1 MKSALEG
8 ITALDLSRYTAGSY
22 AALLLAEQGVN
33 CIKIEPKPNGKQ
45 HRQSEFALFN
55 RSKKSL
61 VLDLEQTAGVE
72 TLEHMVRQTDVLIED
87 FNPAKVRELKIGYK
101 HLSKINP
108 GLIYCSITSF
118 GERGPLKNKKGG
130 DGVVAAFAGSMR
142 NQGGLNW
149 PPVFVFLP
157 LGSYSAAMLAAYGVS
172 LALYAREF
180 THRSQK
186 VDTSLLAGEIAMEAG
201 AFIAAPI
208 IAPVNIKQNIQ
219 QGVLPGYRLYQCKD
233 SKWIMLA
240 CGNSTFWN
248 KCCMALNRVDLISDL
263 RFEGMPWAL
272 KSLDA
277 RKILTNIL
285 TDIFCSRES
294 AYWLDL
300 LLKNDV
306 PCAPVNLR
314 EEFIED
320 PQVKQNGMIID
331 IDDYYLGKMKQM
343 GIPITLT
350 DYPPQVKSPAPR
362 YGQHSNEVLQAFGF
376 QKREIT
382 GLKKKGVIL

>member
-1 MKSALEG
+1 LKSALDG
-8 ITALDLSRYTAGSY
+8 ITALDLSRYAAGSY

-45 HRQSEFALFN
+45 HRSSEFALFN

-61 VLDLEQTAGVE
+61 LLDLEQRVGVE
-72 TLEHMVRQTDVLIED
+72 TLERLVRQTDIIIED
-87 FNPAKVRELKIGYK
+87 FAPAKVRELKIGYNR
-101 HLSKINP
+101 LSKLNFR
-108 GLIYCSITSF
+108 LIYCSITSF
-118 GERGPLKNKKGG
+118 GEAGPLKNKKGS

-142 NQGGLNW
+142 SQSGLHG

-157 LGSYSAAMLAAYGVS
+157 LGSYSAAMLGAYGVS

-180 THRSQK
+180 TNRGQK

-201 AFIAAPI
+201 AFITAPT

-233 SKWIMLA
+233 AKWIMLA

-248 KCCMALNRVDLISDL
+248 KCCMALDRLDLISNPH
-263 RFEGMPWAL
+263 FEGMPWAL
-272 KSLDA
+272 KSPDA
-277 RKILTNIL
+277 RKTLTGILTS
-285 TDIFCSRES
+285 IFHEHES
-294 AYWLDL
+294 YYWLSL
-300 LLKNDV
+300 LSKNDV
-306 PCAPVNLR
+306 PCAPVNYR

-320 PQVKQNGMIID
+320 PQVKENGMIIE
-331 IDDYYLGKMKQM
+331 IEDYYLGKMKQM
-343 GIPITLT
+343 GVPITLT

-362 YGQHSNEVLQAFGF
+362 EGQHTIEILKAFGF

-382 GLKKKGVIL
+382 GLKKKGII